1 MSSQEKLTQILTDN
15 ESRTLCK
22 KTNATTQISQ
32 ILTNQRWTK
41 RREGETEV
49 VMRRKTASGEYLSEK
64 HSCSLSVCV
73 YFLKMLLVV
82 IFQYQI
88 LLA

>member
-1 MSSQEKLTQILTDN
+1 MH
-15 ESRTLCK
+15 K

-32 ILTNQRWTK
+32 IRDGGK
-41 RREGETEV
+41 GEGETEDG
-49 VMRRKTASGEYLSEK
+49 MRRKTEKQGGSIYLK
-64 HSCSLSVCV
+64 NTIVAYLCV